1 MAGTVFI
8 EIVTLDSRACTPC
21 QYMVEVVKKILP
33 YYPGQIEWRETL
45 IKTREG
51 MERVKKLGVSKL
63 PSILVNG
70 VPEFVSIIPSEPE
83 LRAVVERHLGR
94 E

>member
-8 EIVTLDSRACTPC
+8 EIITLDPRACAPC

-33 YYPGQIEWRETL
+33 HYPGQIEWRETL

-94 E
+94 G